1 MYYTFSVEKDGRW
14 WWTSCF
20 ASLWQLVV
28 AYLARGMW
36 YKYIYIYSFL
46 QVHTWSIK
54 IAHGGQYFLGL
65 RSTYVPRQLER
76 SRGFLEGLG
85 FLFSLYL
92 VVFIYFLE
100 IFVRVFD
107 CCWINKAWPSL
118 EREKKKT
125 FLIGRR
131 PLLSPLAYKTLFVV
145 KSHRLQDS

>member
-36 YKYIYIYSFL
+36 YKYIYIFFPS
-46 QVHTWSIK
+46 
-54 IAHGGQYFLGL
+54 
-65 RSTYVPRQLER
+65 STYLIDQNRPWGAIFSWLALYVCASTIGEVTGFSGR
-76 SRGFLEGLG
+76 SRVFIFSLSRCIY
-85 FLFSLYL
+85 LFSWNICKSVWLL
-92 VVFIYFLE
+92 LNQQGVALTQ
-100 IFVRVFD
+100 
-107 CCWINKAWPSL
+107 K
-118 EREKKKT
+118 REKKT